1 MSQLVDILRQIVRDE
16 LANTRVAELAE
27 VTDAH
32 PGGGDGGNHQ
42 VSVRLVTS
50 GAELPH
56 VPVAVP
62 RIGFSMLPRAGD
74 RVVVVFI
81 DGDRNRPVVVGSVYD
96 SERNPP
102 PAEKLDTAFVPPDDP
117 DDAVKRFHIATPGGG
132 SVTVG
137 DQGTTIEAG
146 GTRVEV
152 QQDGDIVIEA
162 AGSITI
168 RSAAGIEV
176 ASDAALTLQAATDLT
191 LKGMTVT
198 VEGQTE
204 TQVKGS
210 LLTLAGTTSFKMA

>member
-16 LANTRVAELAE
+16 LANHRVAELAV
-27 VTDAH
+27 VTAVH
-32 PGGGDGGNHQ
+32 PGGGDAGNHQ
-42 VSVRLVTS
+42 VSVRLLTS

-62 RIGFSMLPRAGD
+62 RIGFSMLPRVED
-74 RVVVVFI
+74 QVVVVFI
-81 DGDRNRPVVVGSVYD
+81 DGDRNRPVAVGSVYD
-96 SERNPP
+96 AARNPP
-102 PAEKLDTAFVPPDDP
+102 PADAFDTAFVPPDDP

-168 RSAAGIEV
+168 RAAAGLEV
-176 ASDAALTLQAATDLT
+176 SSDGALTLEAATDLT
-191 LKGMTVT
+191 LKGLTVA

-204 TQVKGS
+204 TSVKGT
-210 LLTLAGTTSFKMA
+210 LLTLAGTTSFKMG

>member
-1 MSQLVDILRQIVRDE
+1 MTELVDILREIVRDE
-16 LANTRVAELAE
+16 LANIRVAELAV
-27 VTDAH
+27 VTDVYPA
-32 PGGGDGGNHQ
+32 GGAGNHQ
-42 VSVRLVTS
+42 VSVQLLAS
-50 GAELPH
+50 GTALPY

-62 RIGFSMLPRAGD
+62 RLGFSMLPRVDD

-81 DGDRNRPVVVGSVYD
+81 GGDRNRPIVVGSVYD
-96 SERNPP
+96 SDRNPP

-117 DDAVKRFHIATPGGG
+117 DDAVKRFHIETPGGG
-132 SVTVG
+132 SVTIG

-146 GTRVEV
+146 GTKVEV

-168 RSAAGIEV
+168 KAAAGIEV
-176 ASDAALTLQAATDLT
+176 SSDAALTLQAATDLT
-191 LKGMTVT
+191 LKGLKVA

-204 TQVKGS
+204 TSVKGT